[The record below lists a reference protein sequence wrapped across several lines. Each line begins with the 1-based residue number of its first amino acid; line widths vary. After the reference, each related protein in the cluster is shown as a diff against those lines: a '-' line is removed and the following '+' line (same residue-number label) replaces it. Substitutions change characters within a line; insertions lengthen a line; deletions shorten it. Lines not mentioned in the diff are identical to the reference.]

1 MEVLIR
7 HALIIANPASRRGAV
22 LRQAA
27 EDAFRQA
34 GIHCEVALTERSGHA
49 AELAAEADPIFDAIF
64 PLGGDGTAM
73 EVIGALAGSDRPI
86 GILPGGT
93 GNLIARSLGIPATM
107 SGAVS
112 ALLAGTPARIDLG
125 IIDGNRRFA
134 FAAGVGIDVRM
145 VEETPAALKR
155 RLGVL
160 AYALAATRAVFR
172 RERFHVR
179 VTVDGET
186 TERDASSV
194 FIANFGAVLND
205 LFWLGPGIKQ
215 DDGRLDLC
223 VFTARTIPDA
233 IRIVW
238 RLLRRDFRTDH
249 RTFYRSGTHFRIET
263 DPPLRY
269 QADGELLGMTPFEV
283 HTEALATLLLV
294 PKR

>member
-1 MEVLIR
+1 M
-7 HALIIANPASRRGAV
+7 

-34 GIHCEVALTERSGHA
+34 GVECEVALTERSGHA
-49 AELAAEADPIFDAIF
+49 AELAAGADPIFDAIF

-73 EVIGALAGSDRPI
+73 EVIGALAGGDRPI

-93 GNLIARSLGIPATM
+93 GNLIARSLGIPTTM

-194 FIANFGAVLND
+194 FVANFGAVLND

-263 DPPLRY
+263 VPPLRY
-269 QADGELLGMTPFEV
+269 QADGELLGTTPFEV
-283 HTEALATLLLV
+283 RAEALATLLLV
-294 PKR
+294 PRR